1 MDDDYINQIFSAQDL
16 SKLSEEERREIQ
28 VEGLQLAGGRLYMVI
43 LPERPGKVSVRCF
56 DTTSESLNSSAHILL
71 HGLLTVLET
80 SYEDI
85 MKLGH
90 ESIVQELME
99 GLGESEEKKPRYE
112 SVDNIIK
119 VNFPEGSKE
128 N

>member
-1 MDDDYINQIFSAQDL
+1 MDDDYINKIFSAQDL

-43 LPERPGKVSVRCF
+43 LPEGPGKVSVRCF

>member
-1 MDDDYINQIFSAQDL
+1 
-16 SKLSEEERREIQ
+16 
-28 VEGLQLAGGRLYMVI
+28 
-43 LPERPGKVSVRCF
+43 
-56 DTTSESLNSSAHILL
+56 
-71 HGLLTVLET
+71 
-80 SYEDI
+80 

-90 ESIVQELME
+90 ESIVQELMD
-99 GLGESEEKKPRYE
+99 GLGESEEEKPRYE

>member
-1 MDDDYINQIFSAQDL
+1 MDDDYINKVFSAEDL
-16 SKLSEEERREIQ
+16 SRLSEEERREIQ
-28 VEGLQLAGGRLYMVI
+28 VEGLQLAAGRLYMVI
-43 LPERPGKVSVRCF
+43 LPQVPGKVSVRCF

-80 SYEDI
+80 SYEDV

-99 GLGESEEKKPRYE
+99 GLGEAEEKKPRYE

>member
-1 MDDDYINQIFSAQDL
+1 MDDDYINHIFSAQDL

-43 LPERPGKVSVRCF
+43 IPEGPGKVSVRCF
-56 DTTSESLNSSAHILL
+56 DTTSESLNSSGHILL
-71 HGLLTVLET
+71 HGLLTVMET

>member
-1 MDDDYINQIFSAQDL
+1 MDDDYINKIFSSQDL
-16 SKLSEEERREIQ
+16 SKLSEEERRAIQ

-43 LPERPGKVSVRCF
+43 LPEGPGKVSVRCF
-56 DTTSESLNSSAHILL
+56 DTTSESLNSSGHILL

-99 GLGESEEKKPRYE
+99 GLGESEEKKPKYE